1 LSDIRIPDAIEPIVG
16 WRYWRLGG
24 DGRLRSLTGRQHVWK
39 PGQAIEATC
48 RFVEADPRDR
58 RLQLVPGYGA
68 RPHTSPGTD
77 CTCGLYASR
86 NLERLR
92 GQILFGLRRM
102 VVGEVSLWGSVIP
115 GQHGY
120 RAQYA
125 YPKRLCVFE
134 RVADAD
140 PAVVLALADYGVPVE
155 VIPHRRASF
164 RPLAALGNATSF
176 LTGAGRG
183 R

>member
-1 LSDIRIPDAIEPIVG
+1 
-16 WRYWRLGG
+16 
-24 DGRLRSLTGRQHVWK
+24 
-39 PGQAIEATC
+39 
-48 RFVEADPRDR
+48 
-58 RLQLVPGYGA
+58 
-68 RPHTSPGTD
+68 
-77 CTCGLYASR
+77 
-86 NLERLR
+86 
-92 GQILFGLRRM
+92 
-102 VVGEVSLWGSVIP
+102 
-115 GQHGY
+115 
-120 RAQYA
+120 
-125 YPKRLCVFE
+125 VFE